1 HSDTAARLLYERN
14 DRAAAPMLAKLAV
27 QSKSSISRLHSLY
40 ALNGLGAL
48 EDALL
53 LKTLS
58 DSDGIVREHA
68 IRLSEGFLQNGLPS
82 RQLWKKL
89 REHASDQVI
98 GVRYQLAFTLGEVR
112 HPERVA
118 VLTQIAQRD
127 SSEPMMR
134 AAILSSLRE
143 GAAEMFHLLANES
156 AFAGRSELL

>member
-1 HSDTAARLLYERN
+1 MGRTYRVVPDGFKQRPSPRLSRASLAELVATLEHPNGWHRDTAARLLYERN

-27 QSKSSISRLHSLY
+27 QSKSSMSRLHSLY

-48 EDALL
+48 EEALL

-98 GVRYQLAFTLGEVR
+98 GVRYQ
-112 HPERVA
+112 
-118 VLTQIAQRD
+118 
-127 SSEPMMR
+127 
-134 AAILSSLRE
+134 
-143 GAAEMFHLLANES
+143 
-156 AFAGRSELL
+156 